1 MSLPYSNV
9 LFEAILNGACQ
20 SVLFAVMAWTLLKAL
35 PGLGAGVRYAVW
47 YTTLITALLFPAA
60 HLITH
65 WPVAEPPAQAFV
77 TGSTTR
83 DLESA
88 PAPAFQALPV
98 TIPRGWSAW
107 PFFGVWLVISGLL
120 MARLLRGVRHLWRL
134 KAVSEQPP
142 ETLRRWSE
150 QWLQGDSGG
159 RNARLRVSPQIRLPV
174 TAGMRNPAILFPSSL
189 ASKLAQEDAHSIWL
203 HETAH
208 VRRWDDWTKLG
219 QRLLEAVLF
228 FHPVVFW
235 VGKRLQFERE
245 LACDEWVIRR
255 TGRPLRYAACL
266 TRLAEFASPE
276 SCAVPALPM
285 AKDRQ
290 QIFRRV
296 EMLLHRDRKIHW
308 LRPGIAGAVTLVL
321 LVAGA
326 VSLTLTSPV
335 LVMAQAPEAPAEM
348 PVPPQAP
355 APSAIAPR
363 PSPAPA
369 AEAPAPPVPAPQPE
383 AKPANEDERQAL
395 QEAFRE
401 QQKKIQQLSEEIQK
415 QVQEQIRPQAEEIR
429 KLSEQ
434 IREKVQQQIRPA
446 TEKTKELTKQLQQQI
461 LSDNPDEAVMRK
473 LQENIRQIQE
483 QSVKAAETDIRTL
496 EEKIHRHELN
506 IKVPEEQIRKL
517 EEQIHKLEELIRIEH
532 KARRRASV

>member
-9 LFEAILNGACQ
+9 LFEAVLNGACR

-35 PGLGAGVRYAVW
+35 PGLGAGVRYVVW
-47 YTTLITALLFPAA
+47 YTTLVAALLFPAA
-60 HLITH
+60 RLVTH

-77 TGSTTR
+77 TGFTAR
-83 DLESA
+83 DLESV

-120 MARLLRGVRHLWRL
+120 MARLLRGVRHLRRL
-134 KAVSEQPP
+134 KAVSEEPP

-150 QWLQGDSGG
+150 QWLQEDSGG
-159 RNARLRVSPQIRLPV
+159 RNARLRISPQIRLPV

-189 ASKLAQEDAHSIWL
+189 ASKLAEEDAHSIWL

-219 QRLLEAVLF
+219 QRFLEAVLF
-228 FHPVVFW
+228 FHPVVLW
-235 VGKRLQFERE
+235 VGRRLQFERE
-245 LACDEWVIRR
+245 LACDEWVIRQ

-276 SCAVPALPM
+276 SCAAPALPM

-296 EMLLHRDRKIHW
+296 EMLLHRDRKIHS
-308 LRPGIAGAVTLVL
+308 LRPGVAGAITLVL

-348 PVPPQAP
+348 PVSPQAP
-355 APSAIAPR
+355 APSGIAPQ
-363 PSPAPA
+363 PSPAA
-369 AEAPAPPVPAPQPE
+369 APQPGPE
-383 AKPANEDERQAL
+383 SVRDDERKASQKAS
-395 QEAFRE
+395 RE
-401 QQKKIQQLSEEIQK
+401 QREKIQQLSIEIRR
-415 QVQEQIRPQAEEIR
+415 QVQEQIRPQVEEIR

-446 TEKTKELTKQLQQQI
+446 TEKTKELTKQLQQQM
-461 LSDNPDEAVMRK
+461 LSDNPDEAVMQK

-483 QSVKAAETDIRTL
+483 QAVKAAETDIRTL

-506 IKVPEEQIRKL
+506 IKVPEEQIRQL

-532 KARRRASV
+532 KVRRRASV